1 MDKATHRRGLFFPI
15 LLVGLGVLLLLVNL
29 GVIAGT
35 TRDYLMLY
43 WRVILMVAGLDG
55 LWRRDGL
62 VWPLMLLGLGALFQL
77 GNLGYL
83 SVQALPL
90 LSRIWPIL
98 LVAIGID
105 IAFGRNRGGW
115 HTVLRAGL
123 GLLVVAVIFWLAIA
137 YPTGIKGREVDIKQ
151 GTEGARS
158 SSVQISVVTGRVKLS
173 AGEPDGQLLTGKAL
187 IPGSASISPDY
198 SKSNS
203 GEGQLTLKH
212 EGNTATWGG
221 NGWIQE
227 YDLQIAPDLP
237 IKLETE
243 LVAGDLVL
251 DLGGTAVKQVDS
263 QMGVG
268 SQMISIPCNEGLSV
282 EIKQALGIIA
292 LNIPEGCAVNIHLD
306 NALVNTSS
314 PAGYQRNGDEISFA
328 PPGSSG
334 KAVDIRIGLAV
345 GAIGINQS
353 K

>member
-1 MDKATHRRGLFFPI
+1 MEKATHRRGLFFPI

-29 GVIAGT
+29 GMIPGT
-35 TRDYLMLY
+35 TRDYLVLY
-43 WRVILMVAGLDG
+43 WPVILILAGLDG

-90 LSRIWPIL
+90 LSRVWPIL

-105 IAFGRNRGGW
+105 IAFGRNCGGW
-115 HTVLRAGL
+115 HKVLRAGL

-151 GTEGARS
+151 GAEGADS
-158 SSVQISVVTGRVKLS
+158 SSVDISMVTGQLKLS
-173 AGEPDGQLLTGKAL
+173 GGATGGQLLIGKAV
-187 IPGSASISPDY
+187 IPGSASLRPDY
-198 SKSNS
+198 SKSIG
-203 GEGQLTLKH
+203 GEGQLTLKQ
-212 EGNTATWGG
+212 EGYTTTWGG
-221 NGWIQE
+221 NGWINE

-237 IKLETE
+237 INLATE

-251 DLGGTAVKQVDS
+251 DLGGTSVKQVDS
-263 QMGVG
+263 QMAVG
-268 SQMISIPCNEGLSV
+268 SQLISIPCIDGLSV
-282 EIKQALGIIA
+282 EVTQAVGFIA

-306 NALVNTSS
+306 NALVNTSI

-334 KAVDIRIGLAV
+334 VAVDVRIALAV
-345 GAIGINQS
+345 GAVGINGS